1 MHFYENPK
9 SAIQEDNMKKIKLK
23 TEFCPSYV
31 RHRYL
36 GSLGAFGPKLISCS
50 FFLTVF
56 LLHLNNIFPQI
67 NGSVGNRSHLECY
80 LG

>member
-31 RHRYL
+31 RHRHL
-36 GSLGAFGPKLISCS
+36 GSLGALGPKLISCS

-56 LLHLNNIFPQI
+56 LLFITLEQHL
-67 NGSVGNRSHLECY
+67 SSNRW
-80 LG
+80 LGWE